1 MAKIV
6 RFHEPGDASVLKIE
20 DVPPKE
26 PSSAEVR
33 IKVSAFALNRAEVY
47 FREDQYIHPPSL
59 PSRIGYDAAGVIDAV
74 GEGVTNVAVGD
85 RVATYPAFNQGDYG
99 VYGDWA
105 IVPAHAVIKYPTHLA
120 SEEAATIGVQYMTG
134 YFALFE
140 HGKLKKGD
148 KPNGMASQRIL
159 ITAASSSTGVAAM
172 SLAKSVGATVI
183 ATTRTSAKKQ
193 QLIELGADYVV
204 VTDEENLV
212 QTVLDITKG
221 AGVEVIYD
229 PIAGRT
235 METYAEMIVP
245 TGVIIIYGVLDTT
258 PTTFP
263 IFPLLIKGAQIYPYK
278 VFDFTGLPI
287 VNLKVQPEAVE
298 RAKTFIVEKL
308 KDGSLKTII
317 AKQFPLEQVADA
329 HRFMESNQQV
339 GKIVVTT

>member
-1 MAKIV
+1 M
-6 RFHEPGDASVLKIE
+6 E
-20 DVPPKE
+20 
-26 PSSAEVR
+26 
-33 IKVSAFALNRAEVY
+33 N
-47 FREDQYIHPPSL
+47 
-59 PSRIGYDAAGVIDAV
+59 SR
-74 GEGVTNVAVGD
+74 
-85 RVATYPAFNQGDYG
+85 QM
-99 VYGDWA
+99 
-105 IVPAHAVIKYPTHLA
+105 
-120 SEEAATIGVQYMTG
+120 TIY
-134 YFALFE
+134 
-140 HGKLKKGD
+140 
-148 KPNGMASQRIL
+148 IL

-193 QLIELGADYVV
+193 QLIELGADYVIA
-204 VTDEENLV
+204 TDEEDLV
-212 QTVLDITKG
+212 KTVLDITKG

-245 TGVIIIYGVLDTT
+245 TGVIVIYGVLDTT

-287 VNLKVQPEAVE
+287 ANLKIQPEAVE

-308 KDGSLKTII
+308 RDGSLKTVI
-317 AKQFPLEQVADA
+317 AKQFPLEQVVDA

>member
-6 RFHEPGDASVLKIE
+6 RFHQPGNASVLQIE
-20 DVPPKE
+20 DVPPKN
-26 PSSAEVR
+26 PSFGEVR

-47 FREDQYIHPPSL
+47 FRQDQYIHPASF

-74 GEGVTNVAVGD
+74 GEGVTNVRVGD

-99 VYGDWA
+99 VYGEWA
-105 IVPAHAVIKYPTHLA
+105 IVPAHAVIKYPSRLSA
-120 SEEAATIGVQYMTG
+120 EEAATIGVQYMTG

-140 HGKLKKGD
+140 HGKLKAGD
-148 KPNGMASQRIL
+148 YIL
-159 ITAASSSTGVAAM
+159 ITAASSSTGVAAI
-172 SLAKSVGATVI
+172 SLAKSVGAKVI
-183 ATTRTSAKKQ
+183 ATTRTRAKKQ
-193 QLIELGADYVV
+193 QLIELGADYVIA
-204 VTDEENLV
+204 TGEEDLV
-212 QTVLDITKG
+212 KTVLDITKG
-221 AGVEVIYD
+221 LGVKVIYD

-245 TGVIIIYGVLDTT
+245 TGVIVIYGVLDTT
-258 PTTFP
+258 PTSFP

-298 RAKTFIVEKL
+298 RAKKFITEKL
-308 KDGSLKTII
+308 GDGSLKTVI
-317 AKQFPLEQVADA
+317 AKQFPLEKVADA

-339 GKIVVTT
+339 GKIVVTTT

>member
-6 RFHEPGDASVLKIE
+6 RFHKPGDASVLQIE
-20 DVPPKE
+20 DVPPIE
-26 PSSAEVR
+26 PSPAEVR
-33 IKVSAFALNRAEVY
+33 IKVKAFALNRAEVY
-47 FREDQYIHPPSL
+47 FREDQYIHPPLL

-74 GEGVTNVAVGD
+74 GEGVYGVKVGD
-85 RVATYPAFNQGDYG
+85 YVATYPAFNQGDYG
-99 VYGDWA
+99 VYGEWA

-120 SEEAATIGVQYMTG
+120 PEEAATIGVQYMTG

-140 HGKLKKGD
+140 HGKLKAD
-148 KPNGMASQRIL
+148 DYIL

-193 QLIELGADYVV
+193 QLRELGADYVIA
-204 VTDEENLV
+204 TDEEDLV
-212 QTVLDITKG
+212 KTVLDITKG

-235 METYAEMIVP
+235 METYADLIVP
-245 TGVIIIYGVLDTT
+245 TGVIVIYGVLDTT

-308 KDGSLKTII
+308 RDGSLKTVI
-317 AKQFPLEQVADA
+317 AKRFPLEQVADA

>member
-1 MAKIV
+1 MSQWEIV
-6 RFHEPGDASVLKIE
+6 L
-20 DVPPKE
+20 
-26 PSSAEVR
+26 
-33 IKVSAFALNRAEVY
+33 
-47 FREDQYIHPPSL
+47 QQ
-59 PSRIGYDAAGVIDAV
+59 
-74 GEGVTNVAVGD
+74 TC
-85 RVATYPAFNQGDYG
+85 AFNQGDYG
-99 VYGDWA
+99 VYGEWA

-120 SEEAATIGVQYMTG
+120 PEEAATIGVQYMTG

-140 HGKLKKGD
+140 HGKLKAD
-148 KPNGMASQRIL
+148 DYIL
-159 ITAASSSTGVAAM
+159 ITAASSSTGVAAIN
-172 SLAKSVGATVI
+172 LAKSVGAIVI

-204 VTDEENLV
+204 VTGEEDLV

-229 PIAGRT
+229 PIAGKT
-235 METYAEMIVP
+235 IETYAEMIVP
-245 TGVIIIYGVLDTT
+245 MGVIVIYGVLDTT

-308 KDGSLKTII
+308 RDGSLKTVI

>member
-6 RFHEPGDASVLKIE
+6 RFHKPGDASVLQIE
-20 DVPPKE
+20 DVTPKE
-26 PSSAEVR
+26 PCFGEVR
-33 IKVSAFALNRAEVY
+33 IKVLAFALNRAEVY

-74 GEGVTNVAVGD
+74 GEGVYGVEVGD
-85 RVATYPAFNQGDYG
+85 RVATYPAFHQGEYG
-99 VYGDWA
+99 VYGEWA
-105 IVPAHAVIKYPTHLA
+105 IVPAHAVIKYPTNLA
-120 SEEAATIGVQYMTG
+120 PEEAATIGVQYMTG

-140 HGKLKKGD
+140 HGKLARGD
-148 KPNGMASQRIL
+148 GIL

-193 QLIELGADYVV
+193 QLRELGADYVIA
-204 VTDEENLV
+204 TDEEDLV
-212 QTVLDITKG
+212 KTVLDITKG

-229 PIAGRT
+229 PIAGKT
-235 METYAEMIVP
+235 IETYAEMIVP
-245 TGVIIIYGVLDTT
+245 TGVIIIYGVLDAT

-287 VNLKVQPEAVE
+287 INLKVQPKAVE
-298 RAKTFIVEKL
+298 RAKKFITEKL
-308 KDGSLKTII
+308 GDGSLKTVI
-317 AKQFPLEQVADA
+317 AKQFSLEKVADA